1 MYLYA
6 AGIGCKIQA
15 HYKSTNNSRAR
26 ELCDKTFTEECKFMG
41 KELRESRLWP
51 RESRARGWTRPE
63 VGFTQFLT
71 HKCTLL
77 DTT

>member
-41 KELRESRLWP
+41 KEFC
-51 RESRARGWTRPE
+51 ESRAARRGIHAIPYPQIYTP
-63 VGFTQFLT
+63 QYYMQ
-71 HKCTLL
+71 H
-77 DTT
+77 